1 MNNTSVQLAG
11 DPFLPPKT
19 YLNFHDVLNSSPIF
33 LHEYREKYDL
43 MCVVLDRLET
53 CVKYLNAHTE
63 YPKSEEDFLSFV
75 MFACMVIDATAV
87 LLDNLGIESQ
97 TERKQNKD
105 YTYFGQAIAASPLQV
120 AQEKLPNDDRFFQYF
135 RALAFAHPYTTDRYD
150 FGRGKE
156 VQYSPWV
163 IVNSPAINSDP
174 AIKDTVGLCIY
185 SNKLPDTVHLRIPF
199 SSLKEYIQSRYLKLD
214 LATKWAKQ
222 RIKEA
227 QDDWKKQL
235 VDRTG
240 CPSDTFQAILEIC
253 ISRHWNT
260 SYLKSII
267 RFLEC
272 PLTCHAN
279 ILAVQRYRDA
289 LVKVLP
295 SLCDAIERV
304 DEQAAEQIL
313 DSIMYIRPDTLHKG
327 ASYQLEKIFG
337 YLDEE
342 YPGDIM
348 WGRMQA
354 NAFSQEFARKWV
366 FIDAD
371 NMSFTEIKLLIN
383 TACYLEQESIQ
394 NGSSQQ

>member
-1 MNNTSVQLAG
+1 
-11 DPFLPPKT
+11 
-19 YLNFHDVLNSSPIF
+19 
-33 LHEYREKYDL
+33 

-174 AIKDTVGLCIY
+174 AIKDSVGLCIY

-240 CPSDTFQAILEIC
+240 CPTDTFQSMLDIC
-253 ISRHWNT
+253 ISRHWHTGN
-260 SYLKSII
+260 LKRVI

-272 PLTCHAN
+272 PLTYHENAH
-279 ILAVQRYRDA
+279 AVQQYKDA
-289 LVKVLP
+289 LVETLP

-304 DEQAAEQIL
+304 DEQATEQIL
-313 DSIMYIRPDTLHKG
+313 DSVLHIRPDTLHKG

-348 WGRMQA
+348 WGKMQA
-354 NAFSQEFARKWV
+354 NAFAQDFAQKWV
-366 FIDAD
+366 YIDAD
-371 NMSFTEIKLLIN
+371 NMPFTEIKLLVN
-383 TACYLEQESIQ
+383 TACYLEQKSIQ
-394 NGSSQQ
+394 SGPTQC